1 MPPKKNNNKNKK
13 DDKKKD
19 DKKNK
24 DKENDRVDSDNDN
37 DKNKKNKTN
46 QDPRKTPKKQ
56 SGNKRPRDDF
66 DDDADDDNDFGDFDD
81 GDDLDPLDLDDLDD
95 DLDDN
100 NSSSPPPKRPP
111 NIFLLLKQFNKEL
124 DGTLESKM
132 NKKKPYICPNPI
144 CDHGRDIERK
154 IKKPDIKYINNLSQL
169 IELGKS
175 YHCKINK
182 QYGNINLRVLCE
194 LIEPLEDLQKMIG
207 LDSVKNKIIDQL
219 LYFLQGY
226 HNNEKKCM
234 KCIDCE
240 MEITCMKNQ
249 GDMLHTCISGPPGVG
264 KTALGR
270 CFGKIYRKMGIL
282 SNDHFKIYTRSDLV
296 GEYLGHTAVKTQKCI
311 DECKGGVMFID
322 EAYALGNEEKRDSFS
337 KECIDT
343 LNQNLSER
351 RDFLCII
358 AGYKDCLEN
367 CFFKYNEGLNR
378 RFTFRYEIEPYKWSE
393 LKRIFE
399 LKVKEGGFNVCY
411 NIDDSDDSEN
421 VKVQNLFKENKQN
434 FPNSGGDMETLF
446 LKAKIV
452 HSRTIS
458 NDTSSKY
465 ILSLNDMK
473 KGIEMFISNRKLK
486 DDDASV
492 YSHMFI

>member
-1 MPPKKNNNKNKK
+1 MQ
-13 DDKKKD
+13 DDKSKKV
-19 DKKNK
+19 KKY
-24 DKENDRVDSDNDN
+24 V
-37 DKNKKNKTN
+37 
-46 QDPRKTPKKQ
+46 
-56 SGNKRPRDDF
+56 
-66 DDDADDDNDFGDFDD
+66 
-81 GDDLDPLDLDDLDD
+81 
-95 DLDDN
+95 
-100 NSSSPPPKRPP
+100 
-111 NIFLLLKQFNKEL
+111 
-124 DGTLESKM
+124 
-132 NKKKPYICPNPI
+132 CPNPL
-144 CDHGRDIERK
+144 CDHNKDIGTK
-154 IKKPDIKYINNLSQL
+154 IKKADFKYIHNLSQM

-182 QYGNINLRVLCE
+182 QYNNINLRVLCE
-194 LIEPLEDLQKMIG
+194 LVEPLEELQRMIG

-226 HNNEKKCM
+226 HNNEKKCE

-240 MEITCMKNQ
+240 NNITCMKNQ

-264 KTALGR
+264 KTELGR

-282 SNDHFKIYTRSDLV
+282 SNEHFKIYTRSDLV

-322 EAYALGNEEKRDSFS
+322 EAYSLGNEEKRDSFS

-358 AGYKDCLEN
+358 AGYKESLEN

-378 RFTFRYEIEPYKWSE
+378 RFTFRYDIEPYSWNE
-393 LKRIFE
+393 LKKIFE
-399 LKVKEGGFNVCY
+399 LKVVRGGFNVDY
-411 NIDDSDDSEN
+411 DITNNNDPEN
-421 VKVQNLFKENKQN
+421 VKIQELFKQNKQK

-446 LKAKIV
+446 LKSKII

-458 NDTSSKY
+458 NNPSKKY
-465 ILSLNDMK
+465 VLSYNDIK
-473 KGIEMFISNRKLK
+473 NGLDMFINNRKIN
-486 DDDASV
+486 DDGDKF
-492 YSHMFI
+492 SHMFI

>member
-1 MPPKKNNNKNKK
+1 MPPKKNNNKNNNKNNKNDDSSDSSDDDIFNKNKNNKNKK
-13 DDKKKD
+13 NDKDKD
-19 DKKNK
+19 NDKKNNQQKKNEKQSGKRRQREEDENDDSDDYK
-24 DKENDRVDSDNDN
+24 DKNINNIDDSDNDIEDDDN
-37 DKNKKNKTN
+37 IKNNSSKNQVPPLILLLRQFNKNLDMTLEDKMKKNKK
-46 QDPRKTPKKQ
+46 
-56 SGNKRPRDDF
+56 
-66 DDDADDDNDFGDFDD
+66 
-81 GDDLDPLDLDDLDD
+81 
-95 DLDDN
+95 
-100 NSSSPPPKRPP
+100 
-111 NIFLLLKQFNKEL
+111 
-124 DGTLESKM
+124 
-132 NKKKPYICPNPI
+132 YICPNHI
-144 CDHGRDIERK
+144 CDHNYDYGKK
-154 IKKPDIKYINNLSQL
+154 IKIPNFKYIDNLSQL
-169 IELGKS
+169 IELGKN

-182 QYGNINLRVLCE
+182 QFGNINLRVLCE
-194 LIEPLEDLQKMIG
+194 LVEPLEELQSMIG

-226 HNNEKKCM
+226 HNNEKKCG

-240 MEITCMKNQ
+240 MGITCMKNQ

-264 KTALGR
+264 KTELGR

-358 AGYKDCLEN
+358 AGYKESLEK

-378 RFTFRYEIEPYKWSE
+378 RFTFRYDIEPYSWSE
-393 LKRIFE
+393 LKKIFE
-399 LKVKEGGFNVCY
+399 LKVNKGGFKTDYDIKNNDDPE
-411 NIDDSDDSEN
+411 NI
-421 VKVQNLFKENKQN
+421 KVQNLFKQNKDK

-446 LKAKIV
+446 LKAKII
-452 HSRTIS
+452 HSRTIT
-458 NDTSSKY
+458 NDALNKY
-465 ILSLNDMK
+465 ILSYNDIK
-473 KGIEMFISNRKLK
+473 KGLDAFVDNRKLNDN
-486 DDDASV
+486 DDKYHS
-492 YSHMFI
+492 MFL